1 MERLTSTY
9 SLFPETV
16 WPTADTPKWKRPSRQ
31 SAFEHI
37 SRLRPVLTSPQVKTH
52 RNARLGWSGTWKLSI
67 LKCAPSSLRLGLP
80 KLLEWDWAWAW
91 GWGVG
96 CYSVSPLSLLC
107 QREKGPWDLFY
118 MADGASFCLLE
129 LMEKSYTW
137 MSAGLVMFSLQI
149 QI

>member
-1 MERLTSTY
+1 MIRDMETFNPKVCPLLT
-9 SLFPETV
+9 ETGA
-16 WPTADTPKWKRPSRQ
+16 PQT
-31 SAFEHI
+31 
-37 SRLRPVLTSPQVKTH
+37 LRV
-52 RNARLGWSGTWKLSI
+52 
-67 LKCAPSSLRLGLP
+67 RLGLS
-80 KLLEWDWAWAW
+80 LGMGRGLH
-91 GWGVG
+91 
-96 CYSVSPLSLLC
+96 SVSPLSLLC